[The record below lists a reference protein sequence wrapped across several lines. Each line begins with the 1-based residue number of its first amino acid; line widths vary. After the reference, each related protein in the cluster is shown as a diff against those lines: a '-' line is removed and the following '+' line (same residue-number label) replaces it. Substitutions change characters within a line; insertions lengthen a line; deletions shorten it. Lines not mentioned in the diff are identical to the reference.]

1 MRQRLL
7 SLSGAAIMFW
17 MIGALLLSPLSAV
30 PATAQESKKP
40 ASTAALL
47 AEVRSTFTLGGERI
61 PPEIF
66 RDFGDGNMADSGPI
80 WVTVDLR
87 AAIGSNLYADDI
99 RQNGDWIIQRKPAPD
114 TLNGAE
120 YTTYKF
126 IGASENG
133 LLLVLASYS
142 GGGTGSFVTLHLL
155 SLDAVPAF
163 DSDGEVYDRIN
174 LTNLRAMPLGDRW
187 DGEIRIT
194 RNTVRITTTRSGPAD
209 RTGTR
214 EEKSFEAKKP

>member
-7 SLSGAAIMFW
+7 SWSGAAIMLG
-17 MIGALLLSPLSAV
+17 MIGALLLSLPVA
-30 PATAQESKKP
+30 AKEP

-66 RDFGDGNMADSGPI
+66 RDFGDGNMADSVPI

-99 RQNGDWIIQRKPAPD
+99 SQRGDWIIQRKPAPD

>member
-1 MRQRLL
+1 MRKRLL

-99 RQNGDWIIQRKPAPD
+99 RQNGDWIIQRKPAPE
-114 TLNGAE
+114 TLN
-120 YTTYKF
+120 
-126 IGASENG
+126 
-133 LLLVLASYS
+133 
-142 GGGTGSFVTLHLL
+142 L
-155 SLDAVPAF
+155 SL
-163 DSDGEVYDRIN
+163 IH
-174 LTNLRAMPLGDRW
+174 
-187 DGEIRIT
+187 I
-194 RNTVRITTTRSGPAD
+194 
-209 RTGTR
+209 
-214 EEKSFEAKKP
+214 

>member
-7 SLSGAAIMFW
+7 CWSGTAIMLA
-17 MIGALLLSPLSAV
+17 MAGLLLSPLSAV
-30 PATAQESKKP
+30 PATAQEPQKP

-47 AEVRSTFTLGGERI
+47 SEVRNTFTLGGERI

-66 RDFGDGNMADSGPI
+66 RDFGDGNMADSVPI

-99 RQNGDWIIQRKPAPD
+99 SQRGDWIIQRKPAPD
-114 TLNGAE
+114 TMNGAE

-126 IGASENG
+126 IGTAENG

-163 DSDGEVYDRIN
+163 DSSGEVYDRIT
-174 LTNLRAMPLGDRW
+174 LTNLRAIPLGDRW
-187 DGEIRIT
+187 DGEVGIAK
-194 RNTVRITTTRSGPAD
+194 NTVRVVTTRNGPAD
-209 RTGTR
+209 RTGVR
-214 EEKSFEAKKP
+214 AEMSFEAKKP